1 MIGGKNMAIE
11 GLKILPPVVTTQ
23 EALELYKL
31 VSKITPVIGRLNAE
45 LKHSIVHQSIFQ
57 ILSLQE
63 SVQSTRI
70 EGTQV
75 TFADIIDQAT
85 TTLKSKEVVEVQ
97 NYQSALSSGV
107 ERINQ
112 GDPISSRMM
121 KELHGILM
129 DNDARGTTSL
139 SGEFR
144 RVQNF
149 IGPDNKIEN
158 AVYIPISAD
167 KIPDY
172 ISNLEYYINGEKHMS
187 YENVTIGENEVLLD
201 ENSDTLIKTAIVH
214 AQFESIHPFLDG
226 NGRLGRIL
234 IMLCFMLDKMIDYPV
249 FFISEELEKERLRY
263 YNRLNG
269 VRGDEPQWYEW
280 IVFFLHATERM
291 ANNLLGKLDKINQ
304 LAQDGLALI
313 NAPSHSPIN
322 KIWLYTFSGV
332 FCNAKE
338 TSQALDITTQTAR
351 KYLNELA
358 DLKLIEKDMS
368 KKRNQ
373 IYVNYDLLNILS

>member
-1 MIGGKNMAIE
+1 MAIE
-11 GLKILPPVVTTQ
+11 GLRILPPVVSTGQ
-23 EALELYKL
+23 ALELYKL
-31 VSKITPVIGRLNAE
+31 VAKIKPVIGRLNAE

-75 TFADIIDQAT
+75 TFADIIEQAT
-85 TTLKSKEVVEVQ
+85 TSLKSKEVVEVQ
-97 NYQSALSSGV
+97 NYQKALEIGV
-107 ERINQ
+107 ARINQ
-112 GDPISSRMM
+112 GDPITSRMM
-121 KELHGILM
+121 KELHSILM

-139 SGEFR
+139 SGEYR

-167 KIPDY
+167 KIPEY

-187 YENVTIGENEVLLD
+187 FENINVGDGEELLD
-201 ENSDTLIKTAIVH
+201 ESTDTLIKTAIVH

-234 IMLCFMLDKMIDYPV
+234 IILCFMLDKVIDYPV

-263 YNRLNG
+263 YNRLNE
-269 VRGDEPQWYEW
+269 VRGNEPNWFDW
-280 IVFFLHATERM
+280 IAFFLHATERM
-291 ANNLLGKLDKINQ
+291 ANNLLEKLERINQ
-304 LAQDGLALI
+304 LAKEGLSRI
-313 NAPSHSPIN
+313 NASSSHSTIN
-322 KIWLYTFSGV
+322 SIWLYTFSGV
-332 FCNAKE
+332 FCTAKDVSE
-338 TSQALDITTQTAR
+338 SLGITTQTAR

-358 DLKLIEKDMS
+358 DLKLIEKDVS

-373 IYVNYDLLNILS
+373 IYVNYDLLHILS